1 MKKIS
6 LLSLILLISIS
17 SFGQYKDWSKW
28 SVTIEGGINR
38 FDGDVQQNYNSLI
51 PSSLNKF
58 SWGVGLEYTPVP
70 VWSIGIDYS
79 NTPLRALKK
88 ATVNGNSDFIIA
100 DFNGKMNSV
109 ALMASFNLIK
119 LANSRSTSKWGI
131 WANVGLGY
139 SSYHSDYFTD
149 RNGTAVDDGSH
160 QKYIDFN
167 DNFDGNAM
175 FYPVGLLIEYNLSK
189 SFALGLK
196 GEFRAFNKDYIE
208 QRIQHGVTNDFVEL
222 GTLQLRYKFGA
233 SNKNHTR
240 NAVKSE
246 EVTREEL
253 LNLQKRIDGIV
264 IPPDNSDKIN
274 DLDNRLKK
282 LEDYLDI
289 DGPDDD
295 NDGVANSRDKEP
307 NTPAGNQVDF
317 WGRTISKA
325 ANNVVS
331 IDESAFI
338 YFDFDKTNLDEEA
351 QKAIRIAAEKLKA
364 DPELLVEVRGFTD
377 NMGSNNYNANLSQR
391 RADVVKNELVKVY
404 GIDPNRIVANGKGKF
419 NPQDKTLPYRPYRTC
434 ILFYSK

>member
-6 LLSLILLISIS
+6 LLSLILFISIS
-17 SFGQYKDWSKW
+17 SFAQYKDWSKW
-28 SVTIEGGINR
+28 SMTIEGGINR

-51 PSSLNKF
+51 PSSLSKF

-70 VWSIGIDYS
+70 VWGIGLEYS
-79 NTPLRALKK
+79 NTPLSALKK
-88 ATVNGNSDFIIA
+88 ANVNGNPNFIIA
-100 DFNGKMNSV
+100 DFNGKMNNV
-109 ALMASFNLIK
+109 ALLASFNLIK
-119 LANSRSTSKWGI
+119 LANSRSVSKWGI

-139 SSYHSDYFTD
+139 SWYHSTYLTD

-167 DNFDGNAM
+167 DEFDGKAM
-175 FYPVGLLIEYNLSK
+175 YYPVGLLIEYNLSK

-233 SNKNHTR
+233 SNHNHTR
-240 NAVKSE
+240 NAVKSD

-264 IPPDNSDKIN
+264 IPPDNTDKIN
-274 DLDNRLKK
+274 DLDGRLKK
-282 LEDYLDI
+282 LENYLDI

-295 NDGVANSRDKEP
+295 NDGVPNSRDKEP

-317 WGRTISKA
+317 WGRTIPKA
-325 ANNVVS
+325 TT
-331 IDESAFI
+331 IDESAYI
-338 YFDFDKTNLDEEA
+338 YFDFDKTNLYEQA
-351 QKAIRIAAEKLKA
+351 QKAIQIAAEKLKA

-404 GIDPNRIVANGKGKF
+404 GIDPNRIVANGKGKY
-419 NPQDKTLPYRPYRTC
+419 NPSDVMKPYRPYRTC
-434 ILFYSK
+434 VLFYSK

>member
-6 LLSLILLISIS
+6 LLSLILFISIY
-17 SFGQYKDWSKW
+17 SFAQYKDWSKW
-28 SVTIEGGINR
+28 SLTIEGGINR
-38 FDGDVQQNYNSLI
+38 FDGDVQQDYNSLI
-51 PSSLNKF
+51 PSSLGKF
-58 SWGVGLEYTPVP
+58 SWGAGIEYTPVP
-70 VWSIGIDYS
+70 AWSIGIDYS
-79 NTPLRALKK
+79 NTPLSALKK
-88 ATVNGNSDFIIA
+88 ANVNGNPDFIIA
-100 DFNGKMNSV
+100 DFTGKMNNV
-109 ALMASFNLIK
+109 AFLSSFNLIK
-119 LANSRSTSKWGI
+119 LTNFRSVSKWGI

-139 SSYHSDYFTD
+139 SWYHSVYLTD
-149 RNGTAVDDGSH
+149 RDNTGANDGSH
-160 QKYIDFN
+160 QQYTDFN
-167 DNFDGNAM
+167 DNFDGQAI
-175 FYPVGLLIEYNLSK
+175 YVPIGLLLEYNLSK

-233 SNKNHTR
+233 SNQNHTR
-240 NAVKSE
+240 NAVKSD

-253 LNLQKRIDGIV
+253 LNLQKRIEGIV

-274 DLDNRLKK
+274 DLNNRLKK
-282 LEDYLDI
+282 LENYLDI

-307 NTPAGNQVDF
+307 NTPVGNQVDF
-317 WGRTISKA
+317 WGRTIPKA
-325 ANNVVS
+325 S
-331 IDESAFI
+331 TIDESAFI
-338 YFDFDKTNLDEEA
+338 YFDFDKTNLDEKA

-377 NMGSNNYNANLSQR
+377 NMGSNSYNANLSQR
-391 RADVVKNELVKVY
+391 RADVVKNELVKLY